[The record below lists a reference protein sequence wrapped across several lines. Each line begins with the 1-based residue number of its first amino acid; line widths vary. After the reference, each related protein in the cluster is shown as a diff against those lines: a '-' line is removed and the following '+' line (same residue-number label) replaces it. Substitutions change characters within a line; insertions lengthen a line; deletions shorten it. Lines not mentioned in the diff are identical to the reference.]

1 MELQDGIPL
10 HKQIS
15 NWLREQIEEGSLKKN
30 EKLPSENE
38 LSDTFEVSRVTV
50 RRALQ
55 TLENE
60 QLIYRC
66 QGLGSFVSDH
76 RTHQSFAQLKDFD
89 EELAGSSLQA
99 SSKVISLRQEK
110 VSEEVASYLN
120 LKEDSVVV
128 KLERIRLGNGQPI
141 AYDITWLPV
150 FYGQLIEGFDL
161 EETTIFKVLENE
173 FEISVEKGCYRLE
186 ATVANATLA
195 SHLDVE
201 EDTPLLLI
209 NRISYTIG
217 DKPIYFQKRFYRND
231 KIVFEV
237 RTQRGGSDRKRP
249 EDAPVNEFTAHINA

>member
-1 MELQDGIPL
+1 
-10 HKQIS
+10 
-15 NWLREQIEEGSLKKN
+15 
-30 EKLPSENE
+30 
-38 LSDTFEVSRVTV
+38 
-50 RRALQ
+50 
-55 TLENE
+55 
-60 QLIYRC
+60 
-66 QGLGSFVSDH
+66 
-76 RTHQSFAQLKDFD
+76 
-89 EELAGSSLQA
+89 
-99 SSKVISLRQEK
+99 VISLRQEK

-209 NRISYTIG
+209 NRISYTI
-217 DKPIYFQKRFYRND
+217 
-231 KIVFEV
+231 VFEV

>member
-15 NWLREQIEEGSLKKN
+15 DWLREQIEEGSLKKN

>member
-66 QGLGSFVSDH
+66 QGLGSFISDH
-76 RTHQSFAQLKDFD
+76 RTHQSFAQLKDFN
-89 EELAGSSLQA
+89 EELAGFGLQA
-99 SSKVISLRQEK
+99 SSKVISLGQEK

-120 LKEDSVVV
+120 LKEDSIVV
-128 KLERIRLGNGQPI
+128 KLERIRLGNGKPI

-150 FYGQLIEGFDL
+150 FYGQLIEGFNL

-173 FEISVEKGCYRLE
+173 FEIRIEKGCYRLE
-186 ATVANATLA
+186 ATVADATLA
-195 SHLDVE
+195 SHQDVE
-201 EDTPLLLI
+201 EHTPLLLI
-209 NRISYTIG
+209 NRISYTVG
-217 DKPIYFQKRFYRND
+217 DKPIYFQKRYYRND

-237 RTQRGGSDRKRP
+237 RTQRGGSNRKRL
-249 EDAPVNEFTAHINA
+249 ENAPVNEFTAYINT